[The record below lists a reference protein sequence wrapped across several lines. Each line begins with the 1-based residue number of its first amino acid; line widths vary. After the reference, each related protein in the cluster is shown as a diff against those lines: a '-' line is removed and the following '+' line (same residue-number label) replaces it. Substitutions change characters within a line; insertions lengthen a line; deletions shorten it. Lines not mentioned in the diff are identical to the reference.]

1 MAKLDYFVIHAET
14 ESEWV
19 GVDVELQFICEDHIT
34 IIDCDGVAD
43 DVDISR
49 LLICLKTLFEEETSC
64 GYEVKQYIGGFRHKV
79 SIFGAEVSDPS
90 FSFDCD
96 RIEIKERD
104 N

>member
-1 MAKLDYFVIHAET
+1 MAKLDYFVIHTET

-19 GVDVELQFICEDHIT
+19 DISIELQFICEDHVT
-34 IIDCDGVAD
+34 TIDCDGVAD
-43 DVDISR
+43 DVDLSR
-49 LLICLKTLFEEETSC
+49 LLVCLKTLFENEISC
-64 GYEVKQYIGGFRHKV
+64 GYEVKQHIGDFHHKV
-79 SIFGAEVSDPS
+79 SIYGADVCETR